1 MVYLEEINIKMKHS
15 KRIFFTIT
23 FFLNFLIVVGQS
35 NDEKLYI
42 AVKENNLSIVDEL
55 LKQNANPNFTEV
67 NSWVKVNL
75 LITAVNNNN
84 YEIVKKL
91 IENKADVNWKD
102 GFETDALMYACS
114 KGNIKIVNLLLENGA
129 NVNSKDK
136 QGNSVLSAAKES
148 NNKELVEL
156 IENKLKL
163 NPERTN
169 IKLNNLIKKADK
181 LCFEE
186 RKFKKANEL
195 YTSALSYN
203 ENLPEIYTKRAGT
216 FYGMQDFENAIKDY
230 TKAIELNQKEVAII
244 YFMRGL
250 SKTLLK
256 IEDKEGGC
264 ADIKKAIDLGFNTS
278 DVDGLDEYCNFK
290 K

>member
-1 MVYLEEINIKMKHS
+1 MKHS
-15 KRIFFTIT
+15 KAKILSIL
-23 FFLNFLIVVGQS
+23 FFLNFFIVFAQTV
-35 NDEKLYI
+35 DEKLYK
-42 AVKENNLSIVDEL
+42 AVKENNLSDVDEF
-55 LKQNANPNFTEV
+55 LKQNGNPNFTEEK
-67 NSWVKVNL
+67 SWSKINL

-91 IENKADVNWKD
+91 IESKADINWKD

-129 NVNSKDK
+129 NVHSKDS

-148 NNKELVEL
+148 DNKELIEL

-163 NPERTN
+163 NPEKTN
-169 IKLNNLIKKADK
+169 SKLNDLINKADK
-181 LCFEE
+181 LYYED
-186 RKFKKANEL
+186 KKYKKANEL

-203 ENLPEIYTKRAGT
+203 ENMSEIYTKRAGT
-216 FYGMQDFENAIKDY
+216 FYAVKDFENAINDY
-230 TKAIELNQKEVAII
+230 TKVIELNPKEISSI

-250 SKTLLK
+250 CKTLLK
-256 IEDKEGGC
+256 KEDKEGGC
-264 ADIKKAIDLGFNTS
+264 ADIKKAIDLGYNTS
-278 DVDGLDEYCNFK
+278 DLDGLDEYCNFK